1 MKTVTTRGG
10 SRECM
15 TISKSFLT
23 FVFDIYST
31 WKIWRFTKDCLQNKW
46 KCTFTK
52 CVPVLLESLLF
63 CHCVFLLF
71 LQRTLVWLFL
81 LKFEWLL
88 LKEKTLSMQRFVFAD
103 LFFFRNEFGKLKR
116 QVFWIVTS
124 NRSMKRKVRC
134 KRKIVTFLFWWSR
147 KSANK
152 QEQDLSVSTKSFAT
166 NLLFFTNEIRISW
179 CCVKNL
185 RKSRFFDK
193 I

>member
-1 MKTVTTRGG
+1 
-10 SRECM
+10 M

-103 LFFFRNEFGKLKR
+103 LFFFPKWVWQVKKASVLNCDFQSFNE
-116 QVFWIVTS
+116 
-124 NRSMKRKVRC
+124 
-134 KRKIVTFLFWWSR
+134 
-147 KSANK
+147 
-152 QEQDLSVSTKSFAT
+152 TKSSLQT
-166 NLLFFTNEIRISW
+166 QNCNLFFLMESKE
-179 CCVKNL
+179 CK
-185 RKSRFFDK
+185 
-193 I
+193 